1 MYMNMYIVMNMNIY
15 IRPDLEQ
22 RLRKEASM
30 SGLINKL
37 LDQHYTPLPPNS
49 KTIKQKQ
56 EPKNILEPKLSFK
69 SKQSFKP
76 KQSFEAKPI
85 ITEIEKDFDF
95 CKNGHPMKGDKCFG
109 KGCKYN

>member
-1 MYMNMYIVMNMNIY
+1 MNIY

-22 RLRKEASM
+22 RLRQEDSM

-37 LDQHYTPLPPNS
+37 LEDYFTPLPLNS
-49 KTIKQKQ
+49 KPIKQNQK
-56 EPKNILEPKLSFK
+56 PKNILDT
-69 SKQSFKP
+69 
-76 KQSFEAKPI
+76 KQSFEPKQI
-85 ITEIEKDFDF
+85 ISEIEKDFDF